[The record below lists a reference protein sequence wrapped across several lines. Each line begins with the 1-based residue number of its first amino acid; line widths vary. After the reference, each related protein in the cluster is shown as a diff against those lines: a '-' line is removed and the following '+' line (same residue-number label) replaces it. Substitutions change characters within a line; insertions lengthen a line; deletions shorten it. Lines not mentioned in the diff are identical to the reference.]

1 MSGTRSAVTGAF
13 SYTGRYLTRRL
24 LENAGSKVVNFTNH
38 PTRAS
43 GLTPAEASR
52 ITTLPLNFADEA
64 ALARGLEG
72 CDVLYCTYWIRFAR
86 GDDTHERAA
95 ERLGRFFAIAKA
107 VGVRKVVFSSHT
119 RTSEQSPFAYI
130 SGKARAEAALRQAG
144 LAYAIVRPCG
154 IFGDSPAESILMNNA
169 AYVMR
174 RTPLFLLAGDGE
186 SRFQPVHVRD
196 MAELMQTLGESA
208 ALAEEADACGPD
220 APTARELFSRI
231 ARACGS
237 RAFVVAPGVPSK
249 VVTMLTKP
257 LDLLTGDV
265 LLDADDLDLML
276 TGLTVANNPEDPAIA
291 TRRSLYSWLEAV
303 GPELG
308 KMYISSIERYYK

>member
-24 LENAGSKVVNFTNH
+24 LDSPGSHVVNFTNH
-38 PTRAS
+38 PGRTS
-43 GLTPAEASR
+43 GFTAAEASR
-52 ITTLPLNFADEA
+52 ITTLPLDFTDEA

-86 GDDTHERAA
+86 GEDTHERAA
-95 ERLGRFFAIAKA
+95 ERLSRFFSIAKT

-130 SGKARAEAALRQAG
+130 AGKARAEATLRQAG

-174 RTPLFLLAGDGE
+174 RTPLFLLAGNGE

-196 MAELMQTLGESA
+196 MAELMQSLGTSA
-208 ALAEEADACGPD
+208 ELAEERDACGPD
-220 APTARELFSRI
+220 APTARELFSTI

-237 RAFVVAPGVPSK
+237 RALVVAPGISSR

-257 LDLLTGDV
+257 LDMMTGDV
-265 LLDADDLDLML
+265 LLDTDDLDLML
-276 TGLTVANNPEDPAIA
+276 TGLTVANDPADPAIA
-291 TRRSLYSWLEAV
+291 RRQSLYAWLEAV

-308 KMYISSIERYYK
+308 KSYISSIERYYK